1 MLNKEISKLKR
12 KNGYKKSRSDTIED
26 FLPNLSNEDT
36 EQKHKKQSTTS
47 ISLFIDNDTYS
58 SKYKT
63 PKIENKST
71 RLSGKG
77 FSSKSVEKEKSN
89 SDNYFI
95 YKEPK
100 IITNITN
107 IIKEINQDQFRY
119 SYHKKN
125 DINNEDSNNNHLSK
139 KEMNKAQK
147 FINVNNDTE
156 QYKTM
161 NKVISQYDSVLQK
174 EIEELENEE
183 KRIKEL
189 LI

>member
-1 MLNKEISKLKR
+1 MK
-12 KNGYKKSRSDTIED
+12 
-26 FLPNLSNEDT
+26 
-36 EQKHKKQSTTS
+36 
-47 ISLFIDNDTYS
+47 
-58 SKYKT
+58 
-63 PKIENKST
+63 

-77 FSSKSVEKEKSN
+77 FSSKSIEKEKSN

-125 DINNEDSNNNHLSK
+125 DINNEESNNNHLSK

-189 LI
+189 LRLIYK

>member
-1 MLNKEISKLKR
+1 MLSK
-12 KNGYKKSRSDTIED
+12 D
-26 FLPNLSNEDT
+26 SNEDT
-36 EQKHKKQSTTS
+36 EPKHKKQSSTS

-63 PKIENKST
+63 SKVENKPN

-77 FSSKSVEKEKSN
+77 FSSKSIEKEKSN

-125 DINNEDSNNNHLSK
+125 DINNEESNNLSK

-156 QYKTM
+156 QNKTM

-174 EIEELENEE
+174 EIEELEKEE

-189 LI
+189 LRLIYK

>member
-1 MLNKEISKLKR
+1 MLSK
-12 KNGYKKSRSDTIED
+12 D
-26 FLPNLSNEDT
+26 SNEDT
-36 EQKHKKQSTTS
+36 EPKHKKQSSTS

-63 PKIENKST
+63 SKVENKPN

-77 FSSKSVEKEKSN
+77 FSSKSIEKEKSN

-125 DINNEDSNNNHLSK
+125 DINNEESNNLSK

-189 LI
+189 LRLIYK

>member
-1 MLNKEISKLKR
+1 MLSK
-12 KNGYKKSRSDTIED
+12 D
-26 FLPNLSNEDT
+26 SNEDT
-36 EQKHKKQSTTS
+36 EPKHKKQSSTS

-63 PKIENKST
+63 SKVENKPN

-77 FSSKSVEKEKSN
+77 FSSKSIEKEKSN

-125 DINNEDSNNNHLSK
+125 DINNEESNNLSK

-156 QYKTM
+156 QNKTM

-174 EIEELENEE
+174 EIEELENDE

-189 LI
+189 LRLIYK